1 MTSDER
7 ITRQQLE
14 DRFQVLQ
21 STLHNMVA
29 DRKTQMRSAM
39 TLGGLVLLLVTYMLG
54 RRRGNGRHGILEIR
68 RG

>member
-7 ITRQQLE
+7 ITRQELE
-14 DRFQVLQ
+14 DEFQTLQ
-21 STLHNMVA
+21 GTLHNLVA

-39 TLGGLVLLLVTYMLG
+39 TLGGFVLLLVTYMLG
-54 RRRGNGRHGILEIR
+54 RRRGNRRHGIVEIR